1 MKIDVLI
8 PESPEEAVAHF
19 GDGEGL
25 SVMAGGTIM
34 MQLLNYRRAR
44 PERVLMLHKAGLG
57 YVGHNNGS
65 VTIGAA
71 AALSDLVDAPSPL
84 GPCAANIGDPAIRG
98 QATIG
103 GNLFASPT
111 PEFPLGDL
119 QGPLLAL
126 GATVR
131 SAGAGG
137 ERTQPVEEFL
147 ADRRGRLALE
157 ITFQKPAAGAFAAL
171 RRPHSKHY
179 TPLAVSGA
187 RAASGELRLA
197 ATGAGGPGRRLPSAE
212 AAAASGSGS
221 GSGEGA
227 GQAALA
233 DVAPADDALA
243 SAWYRGRVLP
253 VLVERVLSQLEESS

>member
-8 PESPEEAVAHF
+8 PESPEEAAAQF
-19 GDGEGL
+19 GDGEGV
-25 SVMAGGTIM
+25 SVIAGGTIM

-44 PERVLMLHKAGLG
+44 PERALMLHKAGLD
-57 YVGHNNGS
+57 YVNRDNGS
-65 VTIGAA
+65 VAIGAA
-71 AALSDLVDAPSPL
+71 AVLSNLTGAPAPL
-84 GPCAANIGDPAIRG
+84 GPCAARIGDPEIRG

-111 PEFPLGDL
+111 PEYPLGDL

-137 ERTQPVEEFL
+137 ERTQSMEEFL

-157 ITFQKPAAGAFAAL
+157 ITFEKPAAGAFEAL

-187 RAASGELRLA
+187 RTAAGDLRLA
-197 ATGAGGPGRRLPSAE
+197 ATGAGGPGRRLRSAE
-212 AAAASGSGS
+212 AAAGSGP
-221 GSGEGA
+221 GSGEEA
-227 GQAALA
+227 GRAALEDA
-233 DVAPADDALA
+233 EPVDDALA
-243 SAWYRGRVLP
+243 SAWYRRRVLP
-253 VLVERVLSQLEESS
+253 SLVERVLAQLEVTQ